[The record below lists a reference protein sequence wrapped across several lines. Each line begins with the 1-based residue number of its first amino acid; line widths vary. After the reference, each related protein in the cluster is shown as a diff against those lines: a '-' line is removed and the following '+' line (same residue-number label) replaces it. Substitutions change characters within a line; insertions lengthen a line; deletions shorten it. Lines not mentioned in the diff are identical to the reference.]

1 MVLDICITRYYILHI
16 CKRHSE
22 HFQGSGMKLC
32 SRLLMLLKKA
42 RKPIS
47 KKKQVSIIY
56 QSEKGPQEQIGKQ
69 RWGSA
74 AALLQ
79 DGERDQRPSQ
89 PLHLDGRRF
98 PERTCKCCAVFLEH
112 LGVLQDREAA
122 SVRWEKVTVCTCFNS
137 VCKRES
143 AIASNVVTVESVCV
157 NPCSRRNGRGSQH
170 EAISQ
175 VYLQRHHCEST
186 DPSSCF
192 HQEQKPDSPSCKDS
206 ICSPLHGPGEA
217 NTQRSQPWP
226 HHPVTLFY
234 SA

>member
-1 MVLDICITRYYILHI
+1 
-16 CKRHSE
+16 
-22 HFQGSGMKLC
+22 MKLC

-42 RKPIS
+42 RKSIS

-79 DGERDQRPSQ
+79 DGEQRDQRPSQ
-89 PLHLDGRRF
+89 PHSDGRRF
-98 PERTCKCCAVFLEH
+98 PEITCKCCAVFLEH

-122 SVRWEKVTVCTCFNS
+122 SVRWEKVTVCTCTPPLAFTS
-137 VCKRES
+137 VCKRKS
-143 AIASNVVTVESVCV
+143 AIASNVVTVGCV
-157 NPCSRRNGRGSQH
+157 WIRARAGTAEEVSTRQSRRFIYSAILRMDGSFILLPSRT
-170 EAISQ
+170 EAWLSP
-175 VYLQRHHCEST
+175 LQRLHLL
-186 DPSSCF
+186 
-192 HQEQKPDSPSCKDS
+192 
-206 ICSPLHGPGEA
+206 PLHGPGEA
-217 NTQRSQPWP
+217 NTQWSQPWP